1 MLLAL
6 QNTEILTKKRET
18 AISFT
23 SFFCASTKYV
33 TKACFVKAASF
44 LLVGL
49 KQISSARSVLFQ
61 SPELPSRFLK
71 RCSNIHF
78 IQVCCG
84 NGYSV
89 LCFHSKVILA
99 DQKSAGNTGVI
110 PALERK
116 VSVLLSRGG
125 LGSCGAGAGAG
136 CPAPGKRVS
145 VPGGFPKSSV
155 GRHLLLPGG
164 EIVLLA
170 ASPALPARS
179 RRVALQVGILL
190 QTRGATWPRTWKASA
205 PSFLWC
211 CFILVM
217 KLNSS
222 YFVSY
227 ITVLQIAHLL
237 EWE

>member
-1 MLLAL
+1 M
-6 QNTEILTKKRET
+6 
-18 AISFT
+18 
-23 SFFCASTKYV
+23 
-33 TKACFVKAASF
+33 KAAGF

-49 KQISSARSVLFQ
+49 KQISSARSYTPAVLFQ
-61 SPELPSRFLK
+61 SPELPSRLLK

-99 DQKSAGNTGVI
+99 NQKSTGNTGVI
-110 PALERK
+110 PALGRK

-125 LGSCGAGAGAG
+125 LGIFGAGAGTG
-136 CPAPGKRVS
+136 CPAPGKWVS

-164 EIVLLA
+164 EIARLHHLP
-170 ASPALPARS
+170 SRALPAWS
-179 RRVALQVGILL
+179 RRVASQVGISLRT
-190 QTRGATWPRTWKASA
+190 QGATWPSTWKASA
-205 PSFLWC
+205 PSFLC
-211 CFILVM
+211 CYFIVVM

-222 YFVSY
+222 CFVSY
-227 ITVLQIAHLL
+227 ITVLQLAHLL

>member
-1 MLLAL
+1 MQV
-6 QNTEILTKKRET
+6 QNTSLKT
-18 AISFT
+18 
-23 SFFCASTKYV
+23 
-33 TKACFVKAASF
+33 CFVKAAGF

-71 RCSNIHF
+71 WCSNIHF

-99 DQKSAGNTGVI
+99 DQKSTGNTGVI
-110 PALERK
+110 PTLGRK

-125 LGSCGAGAGAG
+125 LGSCGAGAGAGAGAG

-164 EIVLLA
+164 EIALLHHLPSLPGAGGWHRRLASRFGLEEQPGQGLGKQVLPP
-170 ASPALPARS
+170 SS
-179 RRVALQVGILL
+179 
-190 QTRGATWPRTWKASA
+190 GATL
-205 PSFLWC
+205 LW
-211 CFILVM
+211 L
-217 KLNSS
+217 
-222 YFVSY
+222 
-227 ITVLQIAHLL
+227 
-237 EWE
+237 